1 MGSGGHAR
9 SGPPRDPGAL
19 HRGNLAAEGFIK
31 LTAPTNPPPAWPLG
45 DTPSDREMAIWADLW
60 SRPQATV
67 WPQYSLTREVAAY
80 TRTLALFEEPGK
92 ANAALGN
99 LLRAMADD
107 LGLTIAGAARNK
119 WILPAANTD
128 KAEVTPLRAV
138 EPRRQTSRDRV
149 KRTTPTEQADRDK
162 PLF

>member
-1 MGSGGHAR
+1 MPSGGHAR
-9 SGPPRDPGAL
+9 SGPPRDPNAL
-19 HRGNLAAEGFIK
+19 RYGDRATDGFIK
-31 LTAPTNPPPAWPLG
+31 LTALINPPPAWPLG
-45 DTPSDREMAIWADLW
+45 DTPSDREMAIWSDLW

-67 WPQYSLTREVAAY
+67 WPTYNLIREVAAY

-119 WILPAANTD
+119 WILPAASTG
-128 KAEVTPLRAV
+128 KAEVAPLRAV
-138 EPRRQTSRDRV
+138 SPRRQTSRDRV
-149 KRTTPTEQADRDK
+149 RRVKPTEQTD
-162 PLF
+162 